1 MRFGV
6 FNFILSISGIA
17 KLDESRN
24 GSRSAGGVE
33 DVDDTGLRKGDD
45 PSP

>member
-1 MRFGV
+1 M
-6 FNFILSISGIA
+6 SGIV

-24 GSRSAGGVE
+24 GGRSAVGVE

>member
-1 MRFGV
+1 M
-6 FNFILSISGIA
+6 SGIV
-17 KLDESRN
+17 KLDKSRN
-24 GSRSAGGVE
+24 GSRCAVGVE